1 MVLRNKSLILNVTM
15 LNIRFDISPNT
26 FKNIKL
32 LSLITQY
39 TTQIRLFELVNTNKN
54 IIII

>member
-1 MVLRNKSLILNVTM
+1 MVLRNKSLILNVTK
-15 LNIRFDISPNT
+15 LNIRFDLSPNT

-39 TTQIRLFELVNTNKN
+39 TIQVRLFELVITNKN
-54 IIII
+54 ILII